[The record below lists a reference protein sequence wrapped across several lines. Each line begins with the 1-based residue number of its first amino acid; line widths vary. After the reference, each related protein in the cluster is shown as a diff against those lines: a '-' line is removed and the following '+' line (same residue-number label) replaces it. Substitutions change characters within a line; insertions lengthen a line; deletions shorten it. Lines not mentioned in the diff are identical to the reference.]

1 MLGPNCLGQRGLAC
15 QSPDLAVQCDFAPD
29 SISSIKHA
37 SDSGGNLAQCR
48 LRTLQLLQ
56 ELEGLTIKLRHA
68 PCTFYAAAGA
78 LLSPDALLEVD
89 IIYEATADLPL
100 RCLLPTGAA
109 HVVAS
114 HARFPEDQI
123 IPKGTLICEEGTTT
137 LQTQWEHKA
146 ARYNAAMGHRWLYNQ
161 MGQPYPF
168 NLSNIIVLLV
178 FNGSDPQAYK
188 PQYVGTFNCPN
199 AAVYISS
206 AAPINQLIE
215 LETRKA
221 LGAKEKEIEAA
232 TAAVL
237 RAKEEIEAAKEEI
250 EAAKAAALWAK
261 GEEIEALKAA
271 LRAKDEEI
279 EAAKA
284 QARAKELH

>member
-68 PCTFYAAAGA
+68 SCTFYAAAGA

-188 PQYVGTFNCPN
+188 PQCVGTFNCPN

-206 AAPINQLIE
+206 TAPINQLIE
-215 LETRKA
+215 LNTRKI
-221 LGAKEKEIEAA
+221 LRAKEKEFEAA
-232 TAAVL
+232 TAAAL
-237 RAKEEIEAAKEEI
+237 RAKEEIEALKAALRAKDEEI
-250 EAAKAAALWAK
+250 EAAKA
-261 GEEIEALKAA
+261 AA